1 MLDELERVRAYRSE
15 VSDPN
20 AASVARARAELLEAV
35 RNEPHRR
42 PAADKRLARVGK
54 LQRRRRFVLAGGL
67 ATAAVAVA
75 GVLGLS
81 PAAAPSS
88 ALASEMNQLAQVAA
102 SQAWAGIPG
111 PGQYLYTD
119 SEGLT
124 ESDTYAGGRTC
135 VVDLIDHRRI
145 WIATDG
151 SGALAETLSGARF
164 TPVSGEMT
172 LAEDQ
177 SNCSDLQITDP
188 ASQDSSSTNTF
199 AAGGLSFPTENWKA
213 LSTDPATLLK
223 QIHQLDGGPN
233 DPGELFVNVGDFLRE
248 SDAPPAIRAALYKAA
263 ALIPGVQLIG
273 QQTDQFGR
281 TGLGLDF
288 PYPNGKVHS
297 VLIIDQSTAA
307 LMAEE
312 YYAPDGTL
320 SSWTAYRPSRI
331 VDTLPDYPQQ
341 PTSNGSSDPS
351 GTQHAKSSTSSNAGP
366 AAAAAT
372 ATTSTPSANAK

>member
-1 MLDELERVRAYRSE
+1 MLDELERVRAYRAE
-15 VSDPN
+15 VSGPD
-20 AASVARARAELLEAV
+20 AASVARARAELIEAV
-35 RNEPHRR
+35 RDEPGPR
-42 PAADKRLARVGK
+42 PAADKRLARAGQ

-67 ATAAVAVA
+67 ATASIAVAVA
-75 GVLGLS
+75 LGLS

-88 ALASEMNQLAQVAA
+88 ALASELNQLAQVAA
-102 SQAWAGIPG
+102 SRTWAGIPG

-124 ESDTYAGGRTC
+124 ESDTYAAGRTC

-151 SGALAETLSGARF
+151 SGALVETLGGARF
-164 TPVSGEMT
+164 TFVSGEMT
-172 LAEDQ
+172 LAQDQ
-177 SNCSDLQITDP
+177 ANCADLQITDP
-188 ASQDSSSTNTF
+188 ASQDSSSANTF

-223 QIHQLDGGPN
+223 QIHRLDGGPN

-263 ALIPGVQLIG
+263 ALIPGIQLIG
-273 QQTDQFGR
+273 QQTDQLGR
-281 TGLGLDF
+281 TGLGLAF
-288 PYPNGKVHS
+288 PYPDGKVHS
-297 VLIIDQSTAA
+297 VLIIDQSTAT
-307 LMAEE
+307 LLAED

-331 VDTLPDYPQQ
+331 VDALPDYPLE
-341 PTSNGSSDPS
+341 PGSNAS
-351 GTQHAKSSTSSNAGP
+351 GSSNA
-366 AAAAAT
+366 
-372 ATTSTPSANAK
+372 STPQVRKAPARSTAAR